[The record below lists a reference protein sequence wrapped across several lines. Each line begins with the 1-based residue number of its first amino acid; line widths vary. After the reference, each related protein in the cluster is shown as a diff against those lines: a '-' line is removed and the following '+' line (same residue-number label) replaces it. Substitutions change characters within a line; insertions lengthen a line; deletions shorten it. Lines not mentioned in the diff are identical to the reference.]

1 MKKKKL
7 PLILFGVIT
16 GRKPIC
22 LPSTFVWKI
31 LKSFSEKWFWI
42 ELVLERFHTWVTLI
56 WRFAFVSMLWITYA
70 LLFYDWDIFIAH
82 PLNQGNYEKKLKL
95 PPRLILAWLLEE
107 SPSAFLLVYVC
118 RTLEGFL
125 ICFKQWKTSSARV
138 EFFPWWPISRWMATA
153 LNAAITVVLEPSIN
167 AI

>member
-82 PLNQGNYEKKLKL
+82 PLNQGNYEKKTETFPLTYFGIIAGGK
-95 PPRLILAWLLEE
+95 PICI
-107 SPSAFLLVYVC
+107 PSAFAKGINFILQIL
-118 RTLEGFL
+118 
-125 ICFKQWKTSSARV
+125 FKKGLKQC
-138 EFFPWWPISRWMATA
+138 
-153 LNAAITVVLEPSIN
+153 
-167 AI
+167 